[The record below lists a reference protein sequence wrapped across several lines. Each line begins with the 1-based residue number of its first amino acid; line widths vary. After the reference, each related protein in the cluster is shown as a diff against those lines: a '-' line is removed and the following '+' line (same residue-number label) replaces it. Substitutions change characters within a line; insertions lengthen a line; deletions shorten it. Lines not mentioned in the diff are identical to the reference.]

1 VLASRAVPPYRRGNC
16 REQRGDDSRHERSRE
31 AAAGPALDGAQ
42 RDPIRAR
49 RHRERLGNGH
59 RVGAHCPL
67 RRRRSFVRPFRCDKR
82 LGPRGRRAQPSTEL
96 GGRRRRARLSDGLHR
111 PLHLRDGRV
120 SPPPRRR
127 ASPWSRRRV
136 SRFRNRRG
144 LGRRRDRDRSRRR
157 RKRRLRPRHRIR
169 RRRLARRRR
178 LGERR
183 QEKERVEVPLRVGGL
198 ADAEVHVRD
207 GLLGHPA
214 RAHRTNRVALGD
226 GRPAPD
232 GH

>member
-1 VLASRAVPPYRRGNC
+1 
-16 REQRGDDSRHERSRE
+16 
-31 AAAGPALDGAQ
+31 
-42 RDPIRAR
+42 
-49 RHRERLGNGH
+49 
-59 RVGAHCPL
+59 
-67 RRRRSFVRPFRCDKR
+67 
-82 LGPRGRRAQPSTEL
+82 
-96 GGRRRRARLSDGLHR
+96 
-111 PLHLRDGRV
+111 
-120 SPPPRRR
+120 
-127 ASPWSRRRV
+127 V

-144 LGRRRDRDRSRRR
+144 VGRRRDRDRSRRR
-157 RKRRLRPRHRIR
+157 RKRRLRPWHRIG

-232 GH
+232 